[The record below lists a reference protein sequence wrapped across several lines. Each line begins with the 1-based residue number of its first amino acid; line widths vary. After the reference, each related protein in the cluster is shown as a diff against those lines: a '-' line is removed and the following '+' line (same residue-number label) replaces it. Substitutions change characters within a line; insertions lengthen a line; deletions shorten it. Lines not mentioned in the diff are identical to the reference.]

1 MDEPDVLCRL
11 DEFGELLPELWPFDD
26 IFPDEEPPDDD
37 VAKTLVGV
45 VDARLSLEEG
55 VSVVDVPFELDDVRP
70 DVLCAEE
77 LAADV
82 ELWM

>member
-1 MDEPDVLCRL
+1 MDEPEMLCRL
-11 DEFGELLPELWPFDD
+11 DELGELPPELWPFDD
-26 IFPDEEPPDDD
+26 MFPDEELPEEE
-37 VAKTLVGV
+37 AKTLVGV

-55 VSVVDVPFELDDVRP
+55 VSVVGVPFELDEVRP

-77 LAADV
+77 PEADV

>member
-1 MDEPDVLCRL
+1 MRSYR
-11 DEFGELLPELWPFDD
+11 
-26 IFPDEEPPDDD
+26 
-37 VAKTLVGV
+37 KKKLVGV

-55 VSVVDVPFELDDVRP
+55 VSVVGVSFELDEVRP

-77 LAADV
+77 PEADV